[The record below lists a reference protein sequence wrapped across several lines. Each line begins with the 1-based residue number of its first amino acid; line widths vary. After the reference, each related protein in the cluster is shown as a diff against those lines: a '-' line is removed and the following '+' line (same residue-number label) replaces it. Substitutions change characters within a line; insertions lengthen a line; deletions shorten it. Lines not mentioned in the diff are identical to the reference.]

1 MRKLLTGPHMKRRA
15 FLATLLAT
23 PLLMKRWEISSA
35 VAADAASNVLR
46 LLVPAAPGGG
56 WDGLAQVIAKVLR
69 QTGAAAEVQIEHLPG
84 AGGALALPRF
94 VVGMRGRPNTL
105 MVGGLTLLSSPIVNE
120 SPLSVL
126 DTTPVARLEGEPLV
140 LAVPAGSPLE
150 SIADFARTLRAD
162 AAGLSV
168 AGGSEGSADHIL
180 LAMIAQAL
188 GIDPYELNYRPFSG
202 GGPASE
208 AVLEGDARA
217 GISNWSEFAPYIE
230 SGRMRALALSAEAR
244 HLGVDVPTLRE
255 AGIDVVLYN
264 WNGVF
269 APPGIDDAARAHLEA
284 LIDAMVRSAPWQ
296 SETAQRRWQVLYL
309 PRREF
314 EPFLKTE
321 IRSVE
326 QILARLG
333 LTQPRQKI

>member
-1 MRKLLTGPHMKRRA
+1 MRKLLTVPHTKRRA

-23 PLLMKRWEISSA
+23 PLLMKRWKISTA
-35 VAADAASNVLR
+35 LAADAASDILR

-56 WDGLAQVIAKVLR
+56 WDGLAQVIRQVMR
-69 QTGAAAEVQIEHLPG
+69 QTGAAADVQIEYLPG
-84 AGGALALPRF
+84 AGGTLALPRF
-94 VVGMRGRPNTL
+94 VIAMRGWPDTL
-105 MVGGLTLLSSPIVNE
+105 MIGGLSLLSAPIVNK

-126 DTTPVARLEGEPLV
+126 DTTPIARLEGEPLV
-140 LAVPAGSPLE
+140 IVVAANSPMQT
-150 SIADFARTLRAD
+150 IADFARALRAD
-162 AAGLSV
+162 ALGLRV
-168 AGGSEGSADHIL
+168 AGGSEGGADHIL
-180 LAMIAQAL
+180 FAMIGQAL
-188 GIDPYELNYRPFSG
+188 GVDPFALNFRPFSG
-202 GGPASE
+202 GGPAST

-244 HLGVDVPTLRE
+244 HPGVEVPTLRE
-255 AGIDVVLYN
+255 AGIDVVFYN

-269 APPGIDDAARAHLEA
+269 APPGVDDAARARLEA
-284 LIDAMVRSAPWQ
+284 LIDAMVRSASWQ
-296 SETAQRRWQVLYL
+296 SETAQRRWQLHYL

-314 EPFLKTE
+314 ELFLRTE

-333 LTQPRQKI
+333 LTLPRQKI